1 MAFFSWQFVLFLAVS
16 LAVYYIVP
24 VRFQWI
30 VLLVS
35 SAWYYVVGGGLKACI
50 YVLVTVVTTYAGAVL
65 MDNMQRKVDEKLKA
79 KGENAPK
86 LSREEKKQLKAAGQK
101 KKKRV
106 LVLVLLINF
115 GILIVLKYGNFITTN
130 MNGLFE
136 DLHLS
141 GRLPEVSFLIPLGL
155 SFYTFQTMGYL
166 IDVYRG
172 KYGAERNP
180 AHMALFTTYF
190 PSVLQGPINRFDDLG
205 TQLFEPHTFDD
216 LQFREG
222 LLRML
227 WGLFKKMVIAER
239 AIIIVNEIFGN
250 FETSRYAGFT
260 MVVGILL
267 YAVQLYAEG
276 KLSPALYGKE
286 YIRVLAE
293 MAYLVGQLDEGL
305 CLLPHRS
312 LQALCQNAE
321 DSEKECE
328 SLFRKSISGIFGV
341 LYGLCPGRY
350 LAWSKLEVCLLRS
363 VSGDLCFHRDSL

>member
-141 GRLPEVSFLIPLGL
+141 GRL
-155 SFYTFQTMGYL
+155 
-166 IDVYRG
+166 
-172 KYGAERNP
+172 
-180 AHMALFTTYF
+180 
-190 PSVLQGPINRFDDLG
+190 
-205 TQLFEPHTFDD
+205 
-216 LQFREG
+216 
-222 LLRML
+222 
-227 WGLFKKMVIAER
+227 W
-239 AIIIVNEIFGN
+239 AI
-250 FETSRYAGFT
+250 
-260 MVVGILL
+260 
-267 YAVQLYAEG
+267 
-276 KLSPALYGKE
+276 
-286 YIRVLAE
+286 
-293 MAYLVGQLDEGL
+293 
-305 CLLPHRS
+305 
-312 LQALCQNAE
+312 
-321 DSEKECE
+321 
-328 SLFRKSISGIFGV
+328 
-341 LYGLCPGRY
+341 
-350 LAWSKLEVCLLRS
+350 
-363 VSGDLCFHRDSL
+363 